1 MPVRTAAILL
11 ALVLIAMTAAM
22 ASSPAPP
29 AGLLPESAAGWRLAE
44 TASFDRTDLFSYID
58 GGAEVYLAYAFR
70 RVWVGTYRAAG
81 RPSIA
86 VELYDMA
93 TSDDAYGVLSVDPTG
108 ERIAIGSQARYGAGL
123 LRFCK
128 GRWFVRALADEENP
142 QTRAAVT
149 TLGKQVAAA
158 VKEQA
163 PPPALLKL
171 LPAAGLI
178 PDTTTFLH
186 TRITLN
192 QLYYLGEGNPLRLG
206 PETSGALASYRVG
219 STQVKL
225 LLIAYPS
232 AKAARAARDSFAEQ
246 YLKASPALKGPVL
259 RRLADGTYAGVY
271 VQEARLLTVLEAKS
285 AQAVG
290 ALLSRARFVSR

>member
-1 MPVRTAAILL
+1 MSVGTAPIIL
-11 ALVLIAMTAAM
+11 ALVLVAMTAAM
-22 ASSPAPP
+22 AGSPAPP
-29 AGLLPESAAGWRLAE
+29 AGLLPEAAAGWRLVE
-44 TASFDRTDLFSYID
+44 IASFDRTDLFSYID

-70 RVWVGTYRAAG
+70 RVWVGTYRAEG
-81 RPSIA
+81 RPAIA
-86 VELYDMA
+86 VEVYDMA

-108 ERIAIGSQARYGAGL
+108 ERVAIGSSARYGAGL

-128 GRWFVRALADEENP
+128 GRWFVRVLADQENL

-149 TLGKQVAAA
+149 MLGKQVAAA
-158 VKEQA
+158 VTEEA

-178 PDTTTFLH
+178 PDTTTFFH
-186 TRITLN
+186 THITLN
-192 QLYYLGEGNPLRLG
+192 QLCYLGEGNPLRLG

-219 STQVKL
+219 STQAKL

-232 AKAARAARDSFAEQ
+232 AKAARAARDSFVEQ
-246 YLKASPALKGPVL
+246 YLKANPAPKGPVL

-271 VQEARLLTVLEAKS
+271 MQEARLLTVLGAKS
-285 AQAVG
+285 AQAAG
-290 ALLSRARFVSR
+290 ALLSRAHLMSR